1 MAYRRL
7 GDYIKEVNVRNNDL
21 EITNPMGINI
31 DKYFMP
37 SVANV
42 IGTDLSTYKLVNKN
56 QFACNLMHVGRDE
69 RIPMALHIDDAPI
82 IVSPAYFVFEII
94 QNDILLPE
102 YLMIW
107 FRRPEFDRNAWFYT
121 DADVRGGLSKEAF
134 LDMSLPIPSIEE
146 QRKIVAEFQAVEQR
160 IENNNRLIKA
170 LEDTAQTIYHH
181 TFVENIDPENL
192 PEGWKRETVEKYFG
206 NISIGKTPPRENV
219 ECFRTDGKGI
229 KWVSIADMKE
239 SAPYV
244 LSTNENLTKD
254 AVSQYNIKVVP
265 TNTILLSFKMTV
277 GRVAITSESMCTNEA
292 IAHFVCKDEIQLTYT
307 YCFLKNFDYKK
318 LGSTS
323 SITDA
328 INSKIVKTIKIVIPT
343 DDVLTQFSQEVSSL
357 LQHEYLLNKENKNL
371 DKLKNLLLSKLS

>member
-146 QRKIVAEFQAVEQR
+146 QRKIVAEYQAVEQR

-170 LEDTAQTIYHH
+170 LEDTAQAIYHH

-192 PEGWKRETVEKYFG
+192 PEGWSISYLYDIGKFTNGLACQNFAGNGKLHTPVLKIRELNQGFADINSDFVDDTFPNTHIVNGGDLIFSWSATLLVKFWASDAVALNQHLFKVTSEKYPLWLLYF
-206 NISIGKTPPRENV
+206 
-219 ECFRTDGKGI
+219 GI
-229 KWVSIADMKE
+229 KQHIEMWKNLISAKATSMGHIKIEDLQKAVVFVPNKE
-239 SAPYV
+239 LLDTIDTKINPLINY
-244 LSTNENLTKD
+244 LILTEKENL
-254 AVSQYNIKVVP
+254 
-265 TNTILLSFKMTV
+265 
-277 GRVAITSESMCTNEA
+277 
-292 IAHFVCKDEIQLTYT
+292 
-307 YCFLKNFDYKK
+307 
-318 LGSTS
+318 
-323 SITDA
+323 
-328 INSKIVKTIKIVIPT
+328 
-343 DDVLTQFSQEVSSL
+343 
-357 LQHEYLLNKENKNL
+357 YLL
-371 DKLKNLLLSKLS
+371 KLKNLLLSKLS

>member
-146 QRKIVAEFQAVEQR
+146 QRKIVAEYQTVEQR

-170 LEDTAQTIYHH
+170 LEDTAQAIYHH

-192 PEGWKRETVEKYFG
+192 PEGWRWKNLFDVSNVIYGYPFNSDLFCDNDSLLPIVRIRDIVENRTCTYTTEKVDDRYSINDGDILIGMDGNFHMTVWSGGFALQNQRIVRLFPKNNNVPLLQIFY
-206 NISIGKTPPRENV
+206 SIKP
-219 ECFRTDGKGI
+219 I
-229 KWVSIADMKE
+229 I
-239 SAPYV
+239 
-244 LSTNENLTKD
+244 ENLEKSIEGTTVAHLGDKNLK
-254 AVSQYNIKVVP
+254 QIE
-265 TNTILLSFKMTV
+265 IL
-277 GRVAITSESMCTNEA
+277 
-292 IAHFVCKDEIQLTYT
+292 IAKDEIQRKV
-307 YCFLKNFDYKK
+307 C
-318 LGSTS
+318 S
-323 SITDA
+323 
-328 INSKIVKTIKIVIPT
+328 
-343 DDVLTQFSQEVSSL
+343 E
-357 LQHEYLLNKENKNL
+357 LNILSYNILSHKKENL
-371 DKLKNLLLSKLS
+371 ILYKLRNILLAKLS

>member
-42 IGTDLSTYKLVNKN
+42 IGTDLSTYKLVSKN

-69 RIPMALHIDDAPI
+69 RIPMALHTEDTPI
-82 IVSPAYFVFEII
+82 IVSPAYFVFEVI
-94 QNDILLPE
+94 QKDILLPE

-146 QRKIVAEFQAVEQR
+146 QRKIVAEYQAVEQR

-170 LEDTAQTIYHH
+170 LEDTAQAIYHH

-192 PEGWKRETVEKYFG
+192 PEGWRMGKLSDICIIMYGKAHQGIPNGEIPIYGSGGLMRRGNKALYNEESVLVPRKGSLNNIMYVAHPFWTVDTMFFTKPKIKNSVKYLYYFLRQFDFLAMNIG
-206 NISIGKTPPRENV
+206 SAVPSMTTNYLNQIDILIPPSEILDYFDNKLSVIHSNIS
-219 ECFRTDGKGI
+219 
-229 KWVSIADMKE
+229 S
-239 SAPYV
+239 Y
-244 LSTNENLTKD
+244 
-254 AVSQYNIKVVP
+254 Q
-265 TNTILLSFKMTV
+265 
-277 GRVAITSESMCTNEA
+277 
-292 IAHFVCKDEIQLTYT
+292 
-307 YCFLKNFDYKK
+307 
-318 LGSTS
+318 
-323 SITDA
+323 
-328 INSKIVKTIKIVIPT
+328 
-343 DDVLTQFSQEVSSL
+343 
-357 LQHEYLLNKENKNL
+357 KENSVILKT
-371 DKLKNLLLSKLS
+371 KNLLLAKLS

>member
-1 MAYRRL
+1 MGYKRL
-7 GDYIKEVNVRNNDL
+7 GDYIREVNVRNRDL

-94 QNDILLPE
+94 YNELLLPS

-146 QRKIVAEFQAVEQR
+146 QRKIVAEYQAVEQR

-170 LEDTAQTIYHH
+170 LEDTAQAIYHH
-181 TFVENIDPENL
+181 TFVENIDPEKL
-192 PEGWKRETVEKYFG
+192 PEGWNEKGLDEIAKFKVGGDCPDVFSESETSVCNIPIYSNGEYMEGLYGYTDKATVVEDSFTISARGNVGTCFLRRHPYRGIVRLVSVIPLQRKMLYYLYF
-206 NISIGKTPPRENV
+206 NISNRNLQG
-219 ECFRTDGKGI
+219 DG
-229 KWVSIADMKE
+229 
-239 SAPYV
+239 SAQSQITVPQ
-244 LSTNENLTKD
+244 LSSEKIIVPKQTLIEDFYEKCVNI
-254 AVSQYNIKVVP
+254 YNIIESIKKEEM
-265 TNTILLSFKMTV
+265 ILIKFK
-277 GRVAITSESMCTNEA
+277 S
-292 IAHFVCKDEIQLTYT
+292 
-307 YCFLKNFDYKK
+307 
-318 LGSTS
+318 
-323 SITDA
+323 
-328 INSKIVKTIKIVIPT
+328 
-343 DDVLTQFSQEVSSL
+343 
-357 LQHEYLLNKENKNL
+357 
-371 DKLKNLLLSKLS
+371 LLLSKLS